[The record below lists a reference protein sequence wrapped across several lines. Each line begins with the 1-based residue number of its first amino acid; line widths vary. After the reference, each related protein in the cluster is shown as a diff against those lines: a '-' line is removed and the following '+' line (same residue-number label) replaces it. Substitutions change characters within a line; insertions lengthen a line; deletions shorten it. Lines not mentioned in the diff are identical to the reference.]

1 MDNNS
6 FNNDIHLTPDELV
19 AYNQGNLSNSEMHRL
34 ELHLINCDFCNEAVD
49 GITGVE
55 EADLFKNLAEIRSK
69 TETKFKINI
78 SISNKQWIA
87 MAASIV
93 LIAVVSALFIFLPK
107 VEESIIAEKAPI
119 KEELMVVEDSS
130 LKNNTEDSLNMIAL
144 REDSLLALADV
155 PVPISAARKVRAI
168 EVAQEEAK
176 GLGVADRPDAMAE
189 LTTLNDTTFLVD
201 NFNLELDAEATSD
214 EENKDSAARSKKTAA
229 PVAGAENPAFRE
241 AITSDTKLGDASDY
255 KAAEPDR
262 GRRSFERYLKR
273 NLNYPAA
280 AKENKIEGEV
290 VLVLSINSFGSITNI
305 EVEQTLGYG
314 CDDEAIRLIREG
326 PPWVPGTMNN
336 IAIDD
341 KVVIAVPFNL

>member
-6 FNNDIHLTPDELV
+6 FNNDIHLTPEELV

-34 ELHLINCDFCNEAVD
+34 ELHLVNCDLCSEAVD

-55 EADLFKNLAEIRSK
+55 EAALFKNLAEIRSK
-69 TETKFKINI
+69 TETKSKINI

-87 MAASIV
+87 IAASIV

-119 KEELMVVEDSS
+119 KEEPMVVEDSS
-130 LKNNTEDSLNMIAL
+130 LKNNTEDSQNMIAL
-144 REDSLLALADV
+144 REDSLLALADA
-155 PVPISAARKVRAI
+155 PAPSPAARRVRTI
-168 EVAQEEAK
+168 KVAQEEAK
-176 GLGVADRPDAMAE
+176 GLSVADRPDAMAE
-189 LTTLNDTTFLVD
+189 LTNINDTTFLVD
-201 NFNLELDAEATSD
+201 NFSLELDAEATGD
-214 EENKDSAARSKKTAA
+214 EESATRSKKTAA
-229 PVAGAENPAFRE
+229 PVAGAETPTLQE
-241 AITSDTKLGDASDY
+241 AITSDTKLGNVSDY
-255 KAAEPDR
+255 KAAEPDK

-305 EVEQTLGYG
+305 DVEQTLGYG

-326 PPWVPGTMNN
+326 PNWVPGTMNN
-336 IAIDD
+336 TAIDD
-341 KVVIAVPFNL
+341 KVVIVVPFNL